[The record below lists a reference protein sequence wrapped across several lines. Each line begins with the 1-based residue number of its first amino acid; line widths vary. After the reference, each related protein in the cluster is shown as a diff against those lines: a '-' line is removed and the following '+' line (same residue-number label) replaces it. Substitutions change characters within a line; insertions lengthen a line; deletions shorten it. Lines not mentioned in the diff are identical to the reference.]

1 MYAGPN
7 YKREDAHQ
15 TKFCIDIMRI
25 ENILAKNGFG
35 VLSYLESIELKN
47 FQNEY
52 SKKLESL
59 DYNIEMF
66 NPVDLESLN
75 FESETYK

>member
-1 MYAGPN
+1 
-7 YKREDAHQ
+7 
-15 TKFCIDIMRI
+15 MRI

-52 SKKLESL
+52 SKKLELL
-59 DYNIEMF
+59 DYNI
-66 NPVDLESLN
+66 
-75 FESETYK
+75 

>member
-1 MYAGPN
+1 
-7 YKREDAHQ
+7 
-15 TKFCIDIMRI
+15 MRI

-52 SKKLESL
+52 SKKLELL
-59 DYNIEMF
+59 DCNIEMF